1 MDFNFNIPKIKRQ
14 ATKDNLRSVTVKGRD
29 AQDVLDNLQ
38 RSYLDRNFRANWEV
52 TSVYL
57 VENKTL
63 EDAYRT
69 KRNEMKEDGRHSREL
84 AEQYAYVSM
93 KDPKIAQKVAQDG
106 LKTREL
112 NFNSLGNSKFGVYL
126 CKHADVQLGLFDTS
140 GQETCQLM
148 IFKVTLGKSKVM
160 NLQPTMSV
168 EPTPN
173 YDSHINQLKPSPMDL
188 LNIQNHRSQIYLYE
202 YDDDCE
208 PVQRPRQCLPY
219 ALITYKK
226 IKDIPQTALS
236 GASASKYNRPFKPT
250 EVKVTETSELTT
262 IPVLLNRNM
271 SETAVLKI
279 PTGPSFT
286 KDPNRQ
292 LSKQERRELFERQH
306 AESLRRQAQE
316 KRPATESYET
326 NKIYYANTDYSKT
339 QTRQDPRMKNIPFVP
354 PQPANIVKQQ
364 PSTNSMDPRR
374 LTNERPNRGM
384 GYQKQLS
391 VNIPRQRHMSGG
403 SPSPDGDSIISDAL
417 TDLIVKNQIKVD
429 AFGRPVLAIPS
440 PAKSEEEKMQA
451 INQKFAEEI
460 QKHLQMTGP
469 IDVPRTAMEEDYTPQ
484 PMEIES
490 SESLD
495 SKQDKNDMLEF
506 DSKISE
512 LLNEA
517 SLKPIENVEMKTQQV
532 TEVNKESGN
541 EMPFNDSDDELPKL
555 KRPKA
560 KTIDNSAVEEDDD
573 DEKLIIAEMDVESK
587 KLEVLEKRRKS
598 HEGSLEK
605 DLLTFVSRED
615 IKKKDSDK
623 GSDNSKSQEE
633 QSILNRK
640 EEKDKNI
647 NIVVVKEETMSKEEQ
662 MKMQR
667 AKVLKEVQ
675 SMLEKTKEKAVDKID
690 DTIKNDNEILQI
702 DSNKEGEKGAEAKKQ
717 MEDKKDI
724 SSNKEAGNL
733 SSEYIDY
740 DLSTFSSDSDNESVR
755 SDDSRSNHSIP
766 QTYSRPSPI
775 YNESPM
781 KVDQRGPYN
790 VQTSPHKMQS
800 KSDSWV
806 CRDLYNA
813 YGDRVQQ
820 PGLDNRP
827 EDRNQDWSQQP
838 MHREQI
844 NQQPIPGHQSQPQIT
859 RPPTQQPHPSHHHYQ
874 TPVSS
879 HHQPPIPGQ
888 HQTPIYSQQ
897 NQSSIPGQQNQP
909 HFTGHQNLP
918 PFPGQQMIRP
928 PMPGHEN
935 QQFFPG
941 QQMIRPPM
949 PNQSPVP
956 NQHMIRPPMP
966 NQSPVPN
973 QQMMRPP
980 MPNLPPVPNE
990 QMIRPLMDPPHFDGH
1005 SYLPRRH
1012 DDPRNYPSQFPVKSR
1027 SDSDMVYP
1035 PHHPQSPQGHLPS
1048 PFMQDTDYRQQP
1060 NMNFLNVQDMD
1071 HRQNSLIDVNPETG
1085 DVDYRRLNPVKPA
1098 QSQPLNTPDMRNQF
1112 PPNPNMPFNSPPLH
1126 VNMPPQPSNQNYSPE
1141 GANLQFN
1148 PNNQNMLSPPR
1159 SSSWGKTETIGLTSP
1174 SKEKKISLTAYKA
1187 RRKNSPIRDGSFEGQ
1202 FPTFDLDV
1210 NNLKNILQTVNVV
1223 SALKKD
1229 FAESESGDSIDGRA
1243 QRYIDDVTK
1252 VSPSNVKHTGKLAF
1266 LNDVQDDDG
1275 LFNCYG
1281 GEKIPGIDIS
1291 PQNITTGQISISSIL
1306 GTNVDMKKFDVDMRQ
1321 DQRPEILDAQGTPL
1335 KKYYGKYPWEE
1346 LHVTTQAHDG
1356 ENDPSPV
1363 STASGKMTPPS
1374 SCSSP
1379 RGRKK
1384 RKIKS
1389 GMMGYVKRKR
1399 RKKKKNLFD
1408 NVSDITGETGSVAS
1422 SDWRSSIEDLG
1433 RVRVMSLEE
1442 VGLNHWTDAINHS
1455 SFQPRVVLKREKEAE
1470 IGAAKIAESNE
1481 LKSEKEALDSQPE
1494 QKNTMVRQWVETS
1507 HKKIKLIT
1515 LKRTKEED
1523 TAKSE
1528 KSSILEDVI
1537 DIDGLVEKQIAQ
1549 DMAKSDD
1556 AMSISSSSDIIYQ
1569 KPGPKCSKRP
1579 PLAGTH
1585 QSIPVLNKR
1594 KVLPTQPVSDS
1605 LSCTIPRSQDQVYLQ
1620 SSQGQGHRQ
1629 VPPYPIV
1636 TDISVP
1642 PPVVYSTSYPPLS
1655 SYPVQSYSIQS
1666 FRPRGQGQMNSPLPV
1681 VPPFQYPKS
1690 SMSNLVPPHPL
1701 SAFGQTDF
1709 SQPPP
1714 QLPSAPYPPKPVVGT
1729 HVSSTT
1735 PQSTLH
1741 SSAPPSH
1748 PSLTTNQ
1755 QMQHPVSHHQPTHQ
1769 STTLSHLSITHPAEI
1784 RNPLQNHAGQPRI
1797 LSPGIRPIVAQA
1809 NFLNRPRLSL
1819 YTPQSVPGSSEPQT
1833 TTVVTTSVSSNLVD
1847 VSTTTGSKRPS
1858 DLADWFADKLNPK
1871 ASQDTVNDPITKLE
1885 GSTIMKPKEGTL
1897 REELEKLRKNKL
1909 EEKEDSKKR
1918 KSRSKS
1924 KEKSPQLKS
1933 KKKRNQSSDNNS
1945 DIFED
1950 SENDSK
1956 RSLSSYSPSSRG
1968 SSRKRSPEYRRRWP
1982 YDSPDFRG
1990 KYSYSPRRRRSRT
2003 KSYSRSH
2010 SRSRSRSR
2018 SRSYYRRS
2026 KSRSRS
2032 GSQSKTGN
2040 KVRKSPR
2047 RRSNSTDGKSKDL
2060 EKDVTTNKSTD
2071 GVINRS
2077 DSVRAKRRSS
2087 TSPDR
2092 PRRRRTPESYRSRR
2106 SSNSP
2111 ERWRRGRS
2119 PLKRSSS
2126 SPDSRQGKQSP
2137 EYNRFSNRKRIS
2149 NSPRRS
2155 VSPRCRSISPKRRTF
2170 ESKRRSISPQ
2180 VKSKSPKR
2188 RSISPKVR
2196 NKLPKHR
2203 SISPKVKSK
2212 SPKRKNISPKRK
2224 SISPLIQRNPLQKQI
2239 NTTELKSSGNTEK
2252 VSNEREIVVEIPTDT
2267 NNEVNKPNEA
2277 LLKPFLRGPLTLAS
2291 QHVQLST
2298 EDNKW
2303 TKSNFTEYTIDQIT
2317 EEDQKLQEELESLE
2331 EQKKLLEQE
2340 DKKMKEEM
2348 MKKEDAR
2355 IRKELIELEK
2365 QKKIAEELLEL
2376 QRQREFAEELVEL
2389 ERQKKLA
2396 EELIELEKQ
2405 RKIAEELVE
2414 LEKKKKTAEEIEE
2427 LNKRKQQLE
2436 KEVEKSIMVDIL
2448 AEEKMDVSIDDD
2460 KMISDELDELA
2471 QQKEK
2476 LQKALAALENIDK
2489 DSDVCEIDSSGLEDG
2504 EIEDDSED
2512 EEKKDESKP
2521 GEDKHN
2527 PIRISSVIDLTDRA
2541 PSRDKRSLSKDLK
2554 RSPSRERRESSTER
2568 RSLRDYRR
2576 SPPYKRRSSSIER
2589 RRSRSRERKRTSS
2602 IGSDYYDEFNGRS
2615 SDDKHRQS
2623 LEHSD
2628 KIKRQHAKEIGNV
2641 WGAMISHND
2650 TRVERIKGD
2659 PFFKKTPESK
2669 EIEDDTTIVPK
2680 PKSLAQKIRC
2690 NELITAYDLNQEH
2703 QRSVTKTR
2711 QELITFADWLK
2722 MEYEISDEEIGKY
2735 QKYITCVQLDSRID
2749 ENSKNKRK
2757 TLKKRLRAEMASAQ
2771 ETLKIEEQEKQNQ
2784 QGMDKPSRNIVVS
2797 GVKERLENVKEGDK
2811 RIVCDS
2817 GVHQLSEIEHL
2828 HQPFDI
2834 SRQQLVSELEMVR
2847 SALKMSW
2854 KTPKGKVP
2862 DVVKNESLGFG
2873 EGDYDHEFLMRHD
2886 LQQLEAEI
2894 LMRINHFEFHG
2905 VPNRRVPEIL
2915 LTKKEKSLHF
2925 SEEGLFLVMTASI
2938 SNKAYQNLLSL
2949 KKKLE
2954 QTEEAASTMN
2964 PVTHHERILKH
2975 LQEIEVLHQSRKAVM
2990 LTIAGYLTKKRFS
3003 KLSTRLKYYKR
3014 CIQYFSDLR
3023 KPELVYLKTTVADV
3037 EVHLKLGER
3046 LLQEQEGG
3054 KPKSLPL
3061 RFISLPTQS
3070 TVSGQVSGALSA
3082 GQTNITQRTTI
3093 NIPANTIHVNR
3104 NVELK
3109 ASETPRNIP
3118 SHTTSQTT
3126 QRIPVTS
3133 TQTLPTTVHSGL
3145 SSGNLRQVPL
3155 ATTKQKQTNKESSI
3169 TVQQIPIPTFKQT
3182 NQESKLVDPRFKRQN
3197 SNEKVSDLPNP
3208 RFQRQNSN
3216 EYVNSPRTVDQSAKV
3231 AEELPQLSRGQNTQD
3246 NSETGRNVQYNPR
3259 YGSVEKGDPKGE
3271 SAAISSPYTLPPAR
3285 YLQQPVQKPP
3295 TWGPRDTNQTRSQND
3310 KKLESDLMTVRD
3322 KLVRL
3327 SQQLNHDQSVRMS
3340 VQSVLLSV
3348 TEALDLLRE
3357 ESSNLPKVKDIILE
3371 CLARYNA
3378 VKELMEG

>member
-14 ATKDNLRSVTVKGRD
+14 ATKDNLRSVAVKGRD

-38 RSYLDRNFRANWEV
+38 RSFLDRNFKANWEV
-52 TSVYL
+52 TSVCL

-93 KDPKIAQKVAQDG
+93 KDPKISQKVAQDG

-112 NFNSLGNSKFGVYL
+112 NNNSLGNSKFGVYL

-173 YDSHINQLKPSPMDL
+173 YDSHINQLKPSPMDVL
-188 LNIQNHRSQIYLYE
+188 SIQNHRSQIYLYE

-219 ALITYKK
+219 ALITYTK
-226 IKDIPQTALS
+226 IKDVPQTPIS
-236 GASASKYNRPFKPT
+236 GASASKYNRPYKPT
-250 EVKVTETSELTT
+250 EVKVTETSELTS

-271 SETAVLKI
+271 SEAPPLKI
-279 PTGPSFT
+279 TSAPSFI
-286 KDPNRQ
+286 KNPKHQ

-306 AESLRRQAQE
+306 ADSLRRQSQE
-316 KRPATESYET
+316 PRPSTESYET
-326 NKIYYANTDYSKT
+326 NKIYYTNTDYSKT
-339 QTRQDPRMKNIPFVP
+339 QTRQDPRMKNLPFVP

-364 PSTNSMDPRR
+364 QSTNTMDPRR
-374 LTNERPNRGM
+374 LSNERPIRSM

-403 SPSPDGDSIISDAL
+403 SPSPEGDISDAL
-417 TDLIVKNQIKVD
+417 TDLIVKNQVKVD

-440 PAKSEEEKMQA
+440 PVKSEEEKMQA

-469 IDVPRTAMEEDYTPQ
+469 IDVPKTAMEEDYTPQ

-490 SESLD
+490 SESLED

-517 SLKPIENVEMKTQQV
+517 SLKPIENVEIKTQQ
-532 TEVNKESGN
+532 EVKESGN
-541 EMPFNDSDDELPKL
+541 EKPLDDSDDELPTL

-560 KTIDNSAVEEDDD
+560 KTIDTSTVEEDDD
-573 DEKLIIAEMDVESK
+573 DEKLIIADMDVESK
-587 KLEVLEKRRKS
+587 KQEVLEKRKS

-615 IKKKDSDK
+615 IKKKDS
-623 GSDNSKSQEE
+623 GSDNLKLQEE
-633 QSILNRK
+633 QSKLKKK

-675 SMLEKTKEKAVDKID
+675 SMLEKTKEKSVDKTD
-690 DTIKNDNEILQI
+690 DDIKKDNETLQK
-702 DSNKEGEKGAEAKKQ
+702 DSSKEVEKGTEAELQ
-717 MEDKKDI
+717 TEDKKD
-724 SSNKEAGNL
+724 STSKNEVGNL

-755 SDDSRSNHSIP
+755 SDDSKSSHSMP
-766 QTYSRPSPI
+766 QTYSRSPI
-775 YNESPM
+775 YDDSPM

-790 VQTSPHKMQS
+790 VQTSPYKMQS

-806 CRDLYNA
+806 SRDLYNA
-813 YGDRVQQ
+813 YPDRVQQ

-827 EDRNQDWSQQP
+827 EDRNQNWSQP
-838 MHREQI
+838 MHREQM
-844 NQQPIPGHQSQPQIT
+844 NQPPLPEHQSQPPIN
-859 RPPTQQPHPSHHHYQ
+859 RPQNQLPHPSHHHYQ

-879 HHQPPIPGQ
+879 HHQPPTTGQ

-897 NQSSIPGQQNQP
+897 NQPFIPGQQNQP

-918 PFPGQQMIRP
+918 PGQQMNRP
-928 PMPGHEN
+928 PMHGQQN
-935 QQFFPG
+935 QQPFPG

-949 PNQSPVP
+949 PNLSPVP
-956 NQHMIRPPMP
+956 NQQMIRPPMP
-966 NQSPVPN
+966 NQSPSAPH
-973 QQMMRPP
+973 QQMIRPP
-980 MPNLPPVPNE
+980 MPNQSPSGPNQQMIRPPIPNQALSGPNQ
-990 QMIRPLMDPPHFDGH
+990 QMIRPLMDFQHFEGQ
-1005 SYLPRRH
+1005 SYQPRRH
-1012 DDPRNYPSQFPVKSR
+1012 DDPRNYSSQFPFKSR
-1027 SDSDMVYP
+1027 SDTDMVYP
-1035 PHHPQSPQGHLPS
+1035 PHHQQHSQGHPQGHLPS
-1048 PFMQDTDYRQQP
+1048 AFMQDTDYRQQP
-1060 NMNFLNVQDMD
+1060 NMNFLNVPDMD
-1071 HRQNSLIDVNPETG
+1071 HRQQSLIDVNPETG
-1085 DVDYRRLNPVKPA
+1085 DVDYRRLNPVKQP
-1098 QSQPLNTPDMRNQF
+1098 QSQPPNTPDTRNQF

-1126 VNMPPQPSNQNYSPE
+1126 VNMPPHPSPQHYSPE
-1141 GANLQFN
+1141 GATQQFN
-1148 PNNQNMLSPPR
+1148 PNNQGMLSPPR
-1159 SSSWGKTETIGLTSP
+1159 TSSWGKTETIGLTSP

-1187 RRKNSPIRDGSFEGQ
+1187 RRKSPIRDGSFEGQ

-1210 NNLKNILQTVNVV
+1210 NNLKNILKTVNVV

-1229 FAESESGDSIDGRA
+1229 FGESESGDPIDGRA

-1252 VSPSNVKHTGKLAF
+1252 VSPSNIKHTGKLAF

-1281 GEKIPGIDIS
+1281 GEKIPGIS
-1291 PQNITTGQISISSIL
+1291 PQNITSGPISISSIL

-1321 DQRPEILDAQGTPL
+1321 DQRPDQRPDILDAQGTPL
-1335 KKYYGKYPWEE
+1335 KVPSP
-1346 LHVTTQAHDG
+1346 AHDT

-1363 STASGKMTPPS
+1363 STTSGKMTPPS

-1379 RGRKK
+1379 RGGKK
-1384 RKIKS
+1384 RKVKS
-1389 GMMGYVKRKR
+1389 GMMGYVKRKK

-1422 SDWRSSIEDLG
+1422 SDLRSSIEDLG

-1442 VGLNHWTDAINHS
+1442 VGLNHWTDAINHP

-1515 LKRTKEED
+1515 LKRTKEEE

-1528 KSSILEDVI
+1528 KPTILEDVI

-1556 AMSISSSSDIIYQ
+1556 AMSISSSSDIIYH
-1569 KPGPKCSKRP
+1569 KPGPKCSKKP
-1579 PLAGTH
+1579 SPAH
-1585 QSIPVLNKR
+1585 QSIPVLSKR

-1605 LSCTIPRSQDQVYLQ
+1605 LSGTIPRSQDQVYLQ
-1620 SSQGQGHRQ
+1620 SSQGQVQRA
-1629 VPPYPIV
+1629 VPPYPIA

-1655 SYPVQSYSIQS
+1655 SYPVPSYSNQS
-1666 FRPRGQGQMNSPLPV
+1666 HRLQGQGQLNPPMPV
-1681 VPPFQYPKS
+1681 APPFQYPKS
-1690 SMSNLVPPHPL
+1690 SMGNLQHPH

-1714 QLPSAPYPPKPVVGT
+1714 RLPSTPYPPKPIIGT

-1748 PSLTTNQ
+1748 TSLTTNQ
-1755 QMQHPVSHHQPTHQ
+1755 QIQHPASQHQPIHPQ
-1769 STTLSHLSITHPAEI
+1769 TTPSHLSITHPAEI
-1784 RNPLQNHAGQPRI
+1784 RNPLQNHPGQPRI

-1819 YTPQSVPGSSEPQT
+1819 YTPQSLAGSNEPQT
-1833 TTVVTTSVSSNLVD
+1833 TTVVTTSVSSNLVEL
-1847 VSTTTGSKRPS
+1847 STPTGSKRPS

-1885 GSTIMKPKEGTL
+1885 GSTIIKPKEGTL

-1909 EEKEDSKKR
+1909 EEKEDPKKR

-1924 KEKSPQLKS
+1924 KEKSPQLKTK

-1982 YDSPDFRG
+1982 YDSPDIRR
-1990 KYSYSPRRRRSRT
+1990 KYNYSPRRRRSRT
-2003 KSYSRSH
+2003 KSN
-2010 SRSRSRSR
+2010 SRSRSRSRSGSR

-2026 KSRSRS
+2026 RSRS
-2032 GSQSKTGN
+2032 GSINKTGS

-2047 RRSNSTDGKSKDL
+2047 RSNSIDGKSKDL
-2060 EKDVTTNKSTD
+2060 EKNVSNNNSTA
-2071 GVINRS
+2071 GEMNRT
-2077 DSVRAKRRSS
+2077 DSIKAKRRSS
-2087 TSPDR
+2087 TSPDHS
-2092 PRRRRTPESYRSRR
+2092 RRRRTPESYRSRR

-2111 ERWRRGRS
+2111 ERWKRGRS

-2126 SPDSRQGKQSP
+2126 SPDSRQGKRSP
-2137 EYNRFSNRKRIS
+2137 EYNRFRNRIRYT

-2155 VSPRCRSISPKRRTF
+2155 VSPRRKSISPKRRTF
-2170 ESKRRSISPQ
+2170 ESNRISPQ
-2180 VKSKSPKR
+2180 VKSKSPRR
-2188 RSISPKVR
+2188 RSISPQVR
-2196 NKLPKHR
+2196 SKSPRRR
-2203 SISPKVKSK
+2203 SISPQVRSKLPKS
-2212 SPKRKNISPKRK
+2212 KNISPKRK
-2224 SISPLIQRNPLQKQI
+2224 SISPKRYSLPKQN
-2239 NTTELKSSGNTEK
+2239 NTTESKSSGNTDK
-2252 VSNEREIVVEIPTDT
+2252 VSNEKEVESPADT
-2267 NNEVNKPNEA
+2267 NNEVIIPNEA
-2277 LLKPFLRGPLTLAS
+2277 LLIPFLKAPLTLAS
-2291 QHVQLST
+2291 QRVQLSA

-2331 EQKKLLEQE
+2331 EQKKVLEQE

-2436 KEVEKSIMVDIL
+2436 KEVEKSTMVDIL

-2527 PIRISSVIDLTDRA
+2527 PIRINSVIDLTDRP
-2541 PSRDKRSLSKDLK
+2541 PSRDKRSLPKDLK
-2554 RSPSRERRESSTER
+2554 RSPSRERRESSSER
-2568 RSLRDYRR
+2568 RDYRR
-2576 SPPYKRRSSSIER
+2576 SPPYKRRSPSTDR
-2589 RRSRSRERKRTSS
+2589 RRSRSRERRRTNS
-2602 IGSDYYDEFNGRS
+2602 IGSDYYDDYNGRP

-2641 WGAMISHND
+2641 WGAMISHKD
-2650 TRVERIKGD
+2650 TRVERVKGD
-2659 PFFKKTPESK
+2659 PIPFSKKTPESK
-2669 EIEDDTTIVPK
+2669 EIEDEMPK

-2690 NELITAYDLNQEH
+2690 NELITAYDLNPDT
-2703 QRSVTKTR
+2703 QRPVLKTR

-2735 QKYITCVQLDSRID
+2735 QTYISCVHLDSRID

-2771 ETLKIEEQEKQNQ
+2771 ESLKIEEQEKLNPQR
-2784 QGMDKPSRNIVVS
+2784 MDKPSRNIVVS

-2834 SRQQLVSELEMVR
+2834 TRQQLVSELEMVR

-2915 LTKKEKSLHF
+2915 LTTKEKSIHF

-2938 SNKAYQNLLSL
+2938 SHKAFQNLLSL

-2954 QTEEAASTMN
+2954 QTEEAVAQLN
-2964 PVTHHERILKH
+2964 PATHHERILKH

-3014 CIQYFSDLR
+3014 CIHYFSDLR

-3054 KPKSLPL
+3054 KPKSMAS
-3061 RFISLPTQS
+3061 RFSSLLTQS
-3070 TVSGQVSGALSA
+3070 PVSSQASGLLSA
-3082 GQTNITQRTTI
+3082 GQTNVTQRTST
-3093 NIPANTIHVNR
+3093 NIPATISHVNR
-3104 NVELK
+3104 NVEVK
-3109 ASETPRNIP
+3109 GSEPPKNIP
-3118 SHTTSQTT
+3118 SHTSSQNTP
-3126 QRIPVTS
+3126 RIPVTS
-3133 TQTLPTTVHSGL
+3133 TQTLPTPIHSGF

-3155 ATTKQKQTNKESSI
+3155 ATAKQNQTNKESSI
-3169 TVQQIPIPTFKQT
+3169 NLQQIPIPTTKQT
-3182 NQESKLVDPRFKRQN
+3182 YQESKLVDPRFKRQN
-3197 SNEKVSDLPNP
+3197 SNEKVSDQPNP

-3216 EYVNSPRTVDQSAKV
+3216 EYVNSPRTVDQSAKLTG
-3231 AEELPQLSRGQNTQD
+3231 EQPQLSRGQNTQD
-3246 NSETGRNVQYNPR
+3246 NSEQGRNVQYNPR

-3271 SAAISSPYTLPPAR
+3271 SAAVSSPYTLPPAR

-3295 TWGPRDTNQTRSQND
+3295 TWGPRDTNQSRSQND
-3310 KKLESDLMTVRD
+3310 QKLESDLLTVKN
-3322 KLVRL
+3322 KLLRL